1 MSQRQLSALR
11 KLAQMTFILTPTDET
26 RRLYEALKVM
36 KAPMSEDWGQ
46 SVNGGHSRQDKR
58 ISCCAC
64 GRSSFE

>member
-11 KLAQMTFILTPTDET
+11 KLVQMTYILTTTDET
-26 RRLYEALKVM
+26 RRLYESLKVM
-36 KAPMSEDWGQ
+36 KAPCQRIRGKSI
-46 SVNGGHSRQDKR
+46 NGGHSRQAKR

>member
-36 KAPMSEDWGQ
+36 KASVSENRGKE
-46 SVNGGHSRQDKR
+46 RQRWALAPSQADKLLR
-58 ISCCAC
+58 V
-64 GRSSFE
+64 